1 MSEKLL
7 KETVIELSIADNWEE
22 AKMEWTKAELVKIDA
37 DRKQSCLCGH
47 KSLKKVFA
55 ITRNDGSGIELSP
68 IGSFC
73 IEKFENEELTKSIKR
88 AEKIYKLKK
97 NLKFE
102 DLREVMDEEM
112 LEDFYSKGYFKEDKE
127 NEFNPWND
135 YILFKMALSRKNEE
149 RQLAYNK
156 IERIIYVIN
165 DYLHPELNE
174 IFDIE
179 SYKEKLKQWRE
190 EAKQEEQEA
199 EKRNRVAKQ
208 KEEERLARLREQ
220 EEIERKNKLEEERKL
235 KEERLQREEEI
246 KLLKRKN
253 LYESFEELKKWLQ
266 QQGNSI
272 RSEYEEKLS
281 NLTDIAEKVKVLK
294 ELKQSELKQSQEEAK
309 KDEDLVLEALEMREK
324 IKALYSVT
332 PRARKC
338 LEYLD
343 ANVHTNKGHLIYMT
357 RFLKEIEEGKL

>member
-1 MSEKLL
+1 MSEELL
-7 KETVIELSIADNWEE
+7 KETVVELSIADNWEE

-68 IGSFC
+68 IGSSC

-88 AEKIYKLKK
+88 AEKTYKLKK

-199 EKRNRVAKQ
+199 ETRNRIAK
-208 KEEERLARLREQ
+208 E
-220 EEIERKNKLEEERKL
+220 EEERKL
-235 KEERLQREEEI
+235 EEERLQREEEM

-253 LYESFEELKKWLQ
+253 LYESYEELKKWLQ
-266 QQGNSI
+266 QQGNNI

-281 NLTDIAEKVKVLK
+281 NLTDLAEKVKVLK
-294 ELKQSELKQSQEEAK
+294 DLKQSELKQSQEEAK
-309 KDEDLVLEALEMREK
+309 KDEELVLEALEMREK
-324 IKALYSVT
+324 VKALYSVT

-343 ANVHTNKGHLIYMT
+343 ANVHTNKGHLNYMT

>member
-1 MSEKLL
+1 M
-7 KETVIELSIADNWEE
+7 KETVVELSIADNWEE

-68 IGSFC
+68 IGSSC

-88 AEKIYKLKK
+88 AEKTYKLKK

-112 LEDFYSKGYFKEDKE
+112 LEDFYSRGYFKEDKE

-179 SYKEKLKQWRE
+179 SYKEKLKQWRK

-199 EKRNRVAKQ
+199 ETRNRIAK
-208 KEEERLARLREQ
+208 E
-220 EEIERKNKLEEERKL
+220 EEERKL
-235 KEERLQREEEI
+235 EGERLQREEEL

-266 QQGNSI
+266 QQGNRI

-281 NLTDIAEKVKVLK
+281 NLTDLAEKVKVLK

-309 KDEDLVLEALEMREK
+309 KDEELVLEALEMREK
-324 IKALYSVT
+324 VKALYSVT

>member
-1 MSEKLL
+1 MSEELL
-7 KETVIELSIADNWEE
+7 KETVVELSIADNWEE

-68 IGSFC
+68 IGSSC

-88 AEKIYKLKK
+88 AEKTYKLKK

-179 SYKEKLKQWRE
+179 SYKEKLKQWRK

-199 EKRNRVAKQ
+199 ETRNRIAK
-208 KEEERLARLREQ
+208 E
-220 EEIERKNKLEEERKL
+220 EEERKL
-235 KEERLQREEEI
+235 EGERLQREEEL

-266 QQGNSI
+266 QQGNRI

-281 NLTDIAEKVKVLK
+281 NLTDLAEKVKVLK

-309 KDEDLVLEALEMREK
+309 KDEELVLEALEMREK
-324 IKALYSVT
+324 VKALYSVT

>member
-1 MSEKLL
+1 MSEELL
-7 KETVIELSIADNWEE
+7 KETVVELSIADNWEE

-68 IGSFC
+68 IGSSC

-88 AEKIYKLKK
+88 AEKTYKLKK

-112 LEDFYSKGYFKEDKE
+112 LEDFYSRGYFKEDKE

-179 SYKEKLKQWRE
+179 SYKEKLKQWRK

-199 EKRNRVAKQ
+199 ETRNRIAK
-208 KEEERLARLREQ
+208 E
-220 EEIERKNKLEEERKL
+220 EEERKL
-235 KEERLQREEEI
+235 EGERLQREEEL

-266 QQGNSI
+266 QQGNRI

-281 NLTDIAEKVKVLK
+281 NLTDLAEKVKVLK

-309 KDEDLVLEALEMREK
+309 KDEELVLEALEMREK
-324 IKALYSVT
+324 VKALYSVT

>member
-1 MSEKLL
+1 MSEELL
-7 KETVIELSIADNWEE
+7 KETVVELSIADNWEE
-22 AKMEWTKAELVKIDA
+22 VKMEWTKAELVKIDA

-68 IGSFC
+68 IGSSC

-88 AEKIYKLKK
+88 AEKTYKLKK

-112 LEDFYSKGYFKEDKE
+112 LEDFYSRGYFKEDKE

-179 SYKEKLKQWRE
+179 SYKEKLKQWRK

-199 EKRNRVAKQ
+199 ETRNRIAK
-208 KEEERLARLREQ
+208 E
-220 EEIERKNKLEEERKL
+220 EEERKL
-235 KEERLQREEEI
+235 EGERLQREEEL

-266 QQGNSI
+266 QQGNRI

-281 NLTDIAEKVKVLK
+281 NLTDLAEKVKVLK

-309 KDEDLVLEALEMREK
+309 KDEELVLEALEMREK
-324 IKALYSVT
+324 VKALYSVT

>member
-1 MSEKLL
+1 MSEELL
-7 KETVIELSIADNWEE
+7 KETVVELSIADNWEE

-68 IGSFC
+68 IGSSC

-88 AEKIYKLKK
+88 AEKTYKLKK

-165 DYLHPELNE
+165 VYLHPELNE

-190 EAKQEEQEA
+190 EAKQEEQE
-199 EKRNRVAKQ
+199 
-208 KEEERLARLREQ
+208 
-220 EEIERKNKLEEERKL
+220 
-235 KEERLQREEEI
+235 
-246 KLLKRKN
+246 LKRKN
-253 LYESFEELKKWLQ
+253 LYESYEELKNWLQ
-266 QQGNSI
+266 QQENSI

-309 KDEDLVLEALEMREK
+309 KDEDLVLEALKMRK
-324 IKALYSVT
+324 KVKALYSVT

-343 ANVHTNKGHLIYMT
+343 ANVHTNKGHLNYMT

>member
-1 MSEKLL
+1 MSEELL
-7 KETVIELSIADNWEE
+7 KETVVELSIADNWEE

-68 IGSFC
+68 IGSSC

-88 AEKIYKLKK
+88 AEKTYKLKK

-112 LEDFYSKGYFKEDKE
+112 LEDFYSRGYFKEDKE

-179 SYKEKLKQWRE
+179 SYKEKLKQWRK

-199 EKRNRVAKQ
+199 ETRNRIAK
-208 KEEERLARLREQ
+208 E
-220 EEIERKNKLEEERKL
+220 EEERKL
-235 KEERLQREEEI
+235 EGEWLQREEEL

-266 QQGNSI
+266 QQGNRI

-281 NLTDIAEKVKVLK
+281 NLTDLAEKVKVLK

-309 KDEDLVLEALEMREK
+309 KDEELVLEALEMREK
-324 IKALYSVT
+324 VKNSIFS
-332 PRARKC
+332 
-338 LEYLD
+338 
-343 ANVHTNKGHLIYMT
+343 HS
-357 RFLKEIEEGKL
+357 

>member
-1 MSEKLL
+1 MSEELL
-7 KETVIELSIADNWEE
+7 KETVVELSIADNWEE

-68 IGSFC
+68 IGSSC

-88 AEKIYKLKK
+88 AEKTYKLKK

-190 EAKQEEQEA
+190 EAKQEEQE
-199 EKRNRVAKQ
+199 
-208 KEEERLARLREQ
+208 
-220 EEIERKNKLEEERKL
+220 
-235 KEERLQREEEI
+235 
-246 KLLKRKN
+246 LKRKN
-253 LYESFEELKKWLQ
+253 LYESYEELKNWLQ
-266 QQGNSI
+266 QQENSI

-309 KDEDLVLEALEMREK
+309 KDEDLVLEALKMRK
-324 IKALYSVT
+324 KVKALYSVT

-343 ANVHTNKGHLIYMT
+343 ANVHTNKGHLNYMT